1 MAKITM
7 TNISTDL
14 TEEEKKDLEMLENR
28 AIVYDEDCPR
38 MSDTMLRQFH
48 NFNMIPIKIESDN
61 LGVVRSFGDNY
72 LNELNHIM
80 NDVLR
85 KKKPS

>member
-14 TEEEKKDLEMLENR
+14 TDAEKRDLDMLDNR
-28 AIVYDEDCPR
+28 EIIYDDDSPR
-38 MSDTMLRQFH
+38 MTSDNLKQFH
-48 NFNMIPIKIESDN
+48 RFNVIPIKIESDN
-61 LGVVRSFGDNY
+61 LPVIRSFGDNFQI
-72 LNELNHIM
+72 ELNKIV

-85 KKKPS
+85 KRSV